1 MKPLLILLLA
11 TLAGAGCASHAGPD
25 SKTLNIAAQDPQ
37 VRWSGRTAAT
47 EGSGVRFGYPSVS
60 ANLSISG
67 GTLMVMAHSTKAGT
81 HLGVSIDDQP
91 RRRFEL
97 ATEPRLYPLVTDD
110 GKAHNIR
117 LSHLGETWRGIVTVD
132 HFELTNGQLLA
143 PPKAQAR
150 KLLVIG
156 DSVTC
161 GEGVHRPADNN
172 CEAGASWPDPDNSYG
187 MLLGRELDA
196 ETQLVCYGG
205 RGLTRSWNGRTDEAQ
220 APQFFYQ
227 AVADSDAPA
236 ADLTAFVPDVIL
248 ISLGTN
254 DFSLGIGPLPLREH
268 FVSTYVDFTQ
278 RLLAL
283 YPNAEIA
290 LTEGAIVN
298 DNDDPERP
306 QKTVLRDYIATTVQR
321 LDNPRVRQVLSQ
333 YHPGDKCDA
342 HPTGAQHRAMAREL
356 QPLIGPLF

>member
-11 TLAGAGCASHAGPD
+11 TLAGAGCASQNNSTTQRFAP
-25 SKTLNIAAQDPQ
+25 QDTQ
-37 VRWSGRTAAT
+37 IRWSGRTAAT
-47 EGSGVRFGYPSVS
+47 EGAGVRFGYPSVS
-60 ANLSISG
+60 ANLAITG
-67 GTLMVMAHSTKAGT
+67 GTLSVMAHSSKPGT
-81 HLGVSIDDQP
+81 YLAVTVDDQP

-132 HFELTNGQLLA
+132 HFELTNGQLQA
-143 PPKAQAR
+143 PPKAPSR

-187 MLLGRELDA
+187 MLLGRELNA

-227 AVADSDAPA
+227 AIADSEAPA

-254 DFSLGIGPLPLREH
+254 DFSLGIGPLPEREH

-283 YPNAEIA
+283 YPDAEIA

-298 DNDDPERP
+298 DNADPERP
-306 QKTVLRDYIATTVQR
+306 QKTVLREYIAATVEQ
-321 LDNPRVRQVLSQ
+321 LGSPRVRQVLSQ

-342 HPTGAQHRAMAREL
+342 HPTGAQHRAMAHEL